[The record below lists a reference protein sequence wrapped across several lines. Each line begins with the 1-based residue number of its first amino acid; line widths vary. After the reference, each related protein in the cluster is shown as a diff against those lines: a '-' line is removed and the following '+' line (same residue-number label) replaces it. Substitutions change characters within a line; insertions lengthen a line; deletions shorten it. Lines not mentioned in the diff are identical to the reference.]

1 MEQRSQIKG
10 YRYEYPEMSF
20 PDGYIQMMNPE
31 TAAKLGLMR
40 KWMDSFNQNGYSFQ
54 LSFTGKRVGKSDL
67 FIAFFPREIGEGQL
81 VKSLPV
87 FIGVKPDKGS
97 I

>member
-1 MEQRSQIKG
+1 
-10 YRYEYPEMSF
+10 
-20 PDGYIQMMNPE
+20 MMNPE

-40 KWMDSFNQNGYSFQ
+40 KWMDSFDQNGYSFQ

-87 FIGVKPDKGS
+87 FIGVKPDKES
-97 I
+97 IFINETGG